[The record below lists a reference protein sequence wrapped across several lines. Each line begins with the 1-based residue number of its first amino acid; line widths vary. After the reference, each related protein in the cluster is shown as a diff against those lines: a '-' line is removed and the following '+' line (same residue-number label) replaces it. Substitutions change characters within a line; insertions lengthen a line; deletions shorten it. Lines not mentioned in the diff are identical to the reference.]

1 MTEEIINKVLG
12 KFNDSAKN
20 YPTALPPELSKWLCY
35 LRENGHSILC
45 LHERNKVQAFE
56 DESAI
61 EDFMLP
67 IPVKTVLRKY
77 AVKDNFVIVDVEY
90 SNEIGLIIPDEDKEF

>member
-20 YPTALPPELSKWLCY
+20 YPTALPPELSKWLSY

-90 SNEIGLIIPDEDKEF
+90 SNEVGLIIPDEDKEF

>member
-1 MTEEIINKVLG
+1 MTEELIKKVLG
-12 KFNDSAKN
+12 KSNNSAKS
-20 YPTALPPELSKWLCY
+20 YPSALPPELSKWLCY
-35 LRENGHSILC
+35 LRDNGHSILC

-61 EDFMLP
+61 TDFMLP

-90 SNEIGLIIPDEDKEF
+90 SSEIGLIIPDEDKEF